1 MKKFKYKALNTE
13 KNEMTKGILKVNNI
27 QELEGVLADSGYE
40 LITAKEERQ
49 SRNIFWFLG
58 TITQKD
64 LMTFFIHL
72 EQLEKAS
79 VPILDS
85 LEELADSAKSGKL
98 KNVVQEIHEA
108 VKNGKLF
115 SEALHEQSK
124 VFSPLFISLVRSG
137 EKTGN
142 LDKSFH
148 NIVEHL
154 KWTSEVKRQTMRA
167 VRYPLFSLT
176 VMLISLSIMMVFVTP
191 KVTQFIIEQGIEL
204 PFYTKWLIATSNF
217 FSSYILYIVSSI
229 VVVIVGIKA
238 LRRSEMFGII
248 IDELKLK
255 IPVFG
260 EIIQKLEISRF
271 VRLFGTTFNSGIP
284 VLECLNIAK
293 NTVQNKAISDEVRYI
308 RNRVRNGSSL
318 TDSFE
323 MSGAFPS
330 LVVRMF
336 NVGEESGNMQEA
348 LQNVEYFYEKEVN
361 DSIEKI
367 IGTIQPTIIIITGVL
382 MAWIISGVFGP
393 LYGNFST
400 LGV

>member
-27 QELEGVLADSGYE
+27 QELEAVLADSGYE
-40 LITAKEERQ
+40 LITAKEEKQ
-49 SRNIFWFLG
+49 SRNLFWFLG

-98 KNVVQEIHEA
+98 KNVVQEVHEA
-108 VKNGKLF
+108 VKNGKLL
-115 SEALHEQSK
+115 SEALQEQSK
-124 VFSPLFISLVRSG
+124 VFDSLFISLTKSG
-137 EKTGN
+137 ERTGN
-142 LDKSFH
+142 LEKSFH
-148 NIVEHL
+148 NIVEHM
-154 KWTSEVKRQTMRA
+154 KWTSEVKRKTMRA
-167 VRYPLFSLT
+167 IRYPLFSFI
-176 VMLISLSIMMVFVTP
+176 VMMISLSIMMVFVTP
-191 KVTQFIIEQGIEL
+191 KVTEFIIEQGIEL

-217 FSSYILYIVSSI
+217 FTNYILFIVLFVVASVVTIKLLRRGEILGI
-229 VVVIVGIKA
+229 VVDGI
-238 LRRSEMFGII
+238 
-248 IDELKLK
+248 KLK
-255 IPVFG
+255 IPIFG
-260 EIIQKLEISRF
+260 EIIKKLEISRF

-293 NTVQNKAISDEVRYI
+293 NTVQNKAISEEVRYI
-308 RNRVRNGSSL
+308 RNRVKNGSSL

-323 MSGAFPS
+323 MSGSFPS

-348 LQNVEYFYEKEVN
+348 LKNVEYFYEKEVN
-361 DSIEKI
+361 DSIERI
-367 IGTIQPTIIIITGVL
+367 IGTIQPSIIIITGGL

-393 LYGNFST
+393 LYSNFSN
-400 LGV
+400 LGI

>member
-13 KNEMTKGILKVNNI
+13 KNEMTKGVLKVNNI

-40 LITAKEERQ
+40 LITAKEEKQ
-49 SRNIFWFLG
+49 SRNLFWFLG
-58 TITQKD
+58 TITKKD

-108 VKNGKLF
+108 VKNGKLL
-115 SEALHEQSK
+115 SEALNEQSK
-124 VFSPLFISLVRSG
+124 VFSPLFVSLVRSG

-142 LDKSFH
+142 LDVSFH

-154 KWTSEVKRQTMRA
+154 KWTSEVKRKTVRA
-167 VRYPLFSLT
+167 IRYPLFSLV

-191 KVTQFIIEQGIEL
+191 KVTQFIIDQGIEL
-204 PFYTKWLIATSNF
+204 PFYTRWLIATSNF
-217 FSSYILYIVSSI
+217 FSDYILFMVLF
-229 VVVIVGIKA
+229 VIMIILVIKF
-238 LRRSEMFGII
+238 LRRGEVLGIV
-248 IDELKLK
+248 IDGMKLK
-255 IPVFG
+255 IPIFG
-260 EIIQKLEISRF
+260 EIIKKLEISRF

-293 NTVQNKAISDEVRYI
+293 NTVQNKAINDEIRYI
-308 RNRVRNGSSL
+308 RNRVKNGSSL
-318 TDSFE
+318 TNSFE
-323 MSGAFPS
+323 MSGSFPS

-367 IGTIQPTIIIITGVL
+367 IGTIQPAIIIVTGGL

-393 LYGNFST
+393 LYSNFST
-400 LGV
+400 LGI